1 MFSKVRVKKSAL
13 DYFRK
18 HARESYPLEIQ
29 CYLLGNIKSIN
40 EIEITDIMWPNE
52 YEIQTTNEV
61 AWKRSEID
69 ALKEKAQLL
78 NKRIVGTIH
87 THPNTDAVMSEQ
99 DYKSAITEAE
109 LLCGIVSVWGNKVK
123 HTRCRFWTPTSALP
137 CEKIYI

>member
-52 YEIQTTNEV
+52 YENQTTNEV

-109 LLCGIVSVWGNKVK
+109 LLCGIVSVWGNKIK

>member
-13 DYFRK
+13 DHFRK
-18 HARESYPLEIQ
+18 HARQEYPLEIQ
-29 CYLLGNIKSIN
+29 CYLLGHIKSIN

-87 THPNTDAVMSEQ
+87 THPNTDAVMSEA

-109 LLCGIVSVWGNKVK
+109 LLCGIVSVWGNKIK

>member
-61 AWKRSEID
+61 AWKRAEID

-87 THPNTDAVMSEQ
+87 THPNTDAVMSEA

-109 LLCGIVSVWGNKVK
+109 LLCGIVSVWGNKIK